1 MKGAGQKKTKK
12 IEHLY
17 QEIEDWLRKRVAQGK
32 TGDSLP
38 SEVDIATKFGVSR
51 MTARHAVMNLM
62 REGLVDRKRGAG
74 TFIAEKPLHRREGIL
89 LSFTEDMA
97 RRGLEPSS
105 TMISGKI
112 EAPSKSDKSALKL
125 EKESKCVVVKR
136 IRLADNRPL
145 ALERVALVPAAKDVL
160 KYDLVNGSLHEA
172 LRHMGFA
179 PYVANGWLS
188 ARVANASE
196 AKYLE
201 IPIKSPLLVETRI
214 IEDES
219 GNPLEF
225 TETAYVAT
233 RYVVDIRLN
242 FAPAF
247 IAPFN
252 AAPIEPA

>member
-1 MKGAGQKKTKK
+1 MKGPGQKKTKK

-17 QEIEDWLRKRVAQGK
+17 QEIEDWLRKKVAEGK

-38 SEVDIATKFGVSR
+38 SEVDIAAKFEVSR

-74 TFIAEKPLHRREGIL
+74 TFIAEKPLHRREGFL

-97 RRGLEPSS
+97 RRGLAPSS
-105 TMISGKI
+105 TIISGKI
-112 EAPSKSDKSALKL
+112 ENASKNDQSALGITTDG
-125 EKESKCVVVKR
+125 KCVVIKR
-136 IRLADNRPL
+136 VRLADNRPL
-145 ALERVALVPAAKDVL
+145 ALERVVLVPAAKDVL
-160 KYDLVNGSLHEA
+160 KYDLVNGSLHDA
-172 LRHMGFA
+172 LRHIGFA

-196 AKYLE
+196 ARYLE
-201 IPIKSPLLVETRI
+201 IPVKSPLLVETRV
-214 IEDES
+214 IEDAN
-219 GNPLEF
+219 GNHLEF
-225 TETAYVAT
+225 TETAYVAS

-242 FAPAF
+242 FALAF

-252 AAPIEPA
+252 AAPIAPA

>member
-1 MKGAGQKKTKK
+1 VKGSGQKKTQK
-12 IEHLY
+12 IEHRY

-38 SEVDIATKFGVSR
+38 SEVDIAARFEVSR
-51 MTARHAVMNLM
+51 MTARHAVMNLLQ
-62 REGLVDRKRGAG
+62 EGLVDRKRGAG
-74 TFIAEKPLHRREGIL
+74 TFIAEKPLHRREGFL

-97 RRGLEPSS
+97 RRGLAPSS
-105 TMISGKI
+105 RIISGKI
-112 EAPSKSDKSALKL
+112 ESASKNDQSALGIPKS
-125 EKESKCVVVKR
+125 SKCVVIKR

-145 ALERVALVPAAKDVL
+145 ALERVALIPEAKDVL
-160 KYDLVNGSLHEA
+160 KYDLVNGSLHDA
-172 LRHMGFA
+172 LRHVGFA

-196 AKYLE
+196 AKFLE
-201 IPIKSPLLVETRI
+201 IPVRSPLLVETRC
-214 IEDES
+214 IEDAN
-219 GNPLEF
+219 GNYLEF

-247 IAPFN
+247 LAPFN
-252 AAPIEPA
+252 AAPIAPA

>member
-1 MKGAGQKKTKK
+1 MKGSGQNKVKKK
-12 IEHLY
+12 EHLY
-17 QEIEDWLRKRVAQGK
+17 QEIEDWLRKKVAQGK

-38 SEVDIATKFGVSR
+38 SEVDIAAKFDVSR

-74 TFIAEKPLHRREGIL
+74 TFIAEKPLHRREGVL

-97 RRGLEPSS
+97 RRGLAPSS

-112 EAPSKSDKSALKL
+112 EVASKNDRSALRL
-125 EKESKCVVVKR
+125 EKDVKCVVIKR
-136 IRLADNRPL
+136 IRLADDRPL

-160 KYDLVNGSLHEA
+160 KYDLVNGSLHQA
-172 LRHMGFA
+172 LRHIGFA
-179 PYVANGWLS
+179 PNVANGWLS
-188 ARVANASE
+188 ARVANAAE

-201 IPIKSPLLVETRI
+201 ILMKSPLLVETRI
-214 IEDES
+214 IEDKD

>member
-1 MKGAGQKKTKK
+1 MKGPGQEKSRK

-17 QEIEDWLRKRVAQGK
+17 QEIEGWLRKKVAQGK

-38 SEVDIATKFGVSR
+38 SEVDIAAKFEVSR

-74 TFIAEKPLHRREGIL
+74 TFIAEKPLHRREGVL

-97 RRGLEPSS
+97 RRGLAPSS
-105 TMISGKI
+105 KMISGKI
-112 EAPSKSDKSALKL
+112 EAASENDKSALSLGKDA
-125 EKESKCVVVKR
+125 KCIVVKR

-145 ALERVALVPAAKDVL
+145 ALERVALVPAASEVL
-160 KYDLVNGSLHEA
+160 KYDLENGSLHEA
-172 LRHMGFA
+172 LRHIGLA
-179 PYVANGWLS
+179 PIVANGWLS
-188 ARVANASE
+188 ARVASASE

-201 IPIKSPLLVETRI
+201 ISVKSPLLIETRI
-214 IEDES
+214 IEDID

-242 FAPAF
+242 LAPAL
-247 IAPFN
+247 ITPFN

>member
-1 MKGAGQKKTKK
+1 VKGSGQKKTKK

-17 QEIEDWLRKRVAQGK
+17 QEIEDWLRKKVAQGK

-38 SEVDIATKFGVSR
+38 SEVDIAAKFEVSR

-97 RRGLEPSS
+97 RRGLAPSS

-112 EAPSKSDKSALKL
+112 ETPSKSDKFALGL
-125 EKESKCVVVKR
+125 EKDSKCVVVKR

-196 AKYLE
+196 AKFLE
-201 IPIKSPLLVETRI
+201 IPLKSPLLVETRI
-214 IEDES
+214 IEDKV